1 MVVTLKA
8 DSFVCVVEALIAKK
22 EAIMDQQA
30 AGSGRWWEAVTLLLA
45 INSVVF
51 GFLFGS
57 HIFWAIFIGW
67 MPGVLLLVG
76 LRIRNDHRGAAT
88 ALITVSSIAA
98 ATAFWMMYPVVLALV
113 AIIGG
118 FSTGKLG
125 PRRAEPVVVTNQAL
139 SAPSLAI
146 MCA

>member
-1 MVVTLKA
+1 MCRSSGGFVTLKA
-8 DSFVCVVEALIAKK
+8 DSFVRLMKALIPRK

-30 AGSGRWWEAVTLLLA
+30 GSGRWWEVVTLILA

-67 MPGVLLLVG
+67 LPGVLLLVG

-88 ALITVSSIAA
+88 VLITVSSIAA
-98 ATAFWMMYPVVLALV
+98 AVAFWMIYPVVLALV
-113 AIIGG
+113 VIVGG

-125 PRRAEPVVVTNQAL
+125 PRQAEPVVA
-139 SAPSLAI
+139 
-146 MCA
+146 

>member
-1 MVVTLKA
+1 
-8 DSFVCVVEALIAKK
+8 
-22 EAIMDQQA
+22 MDQQA

-51 GFLFGS
+51 GFGFLFGS
-57 HIFWAIFIGW
+57 YIFWAIFIGW
-67 MPGVLLLVG
+67 LPGVLLLVG

-98 ATAFWMMYPVVLALV
+98 AVAFWMIYPVVLALV
-113 AIIGG
+113 VIVGG

-125 PRRAEPVVVTNQAL
+125 PRQAESVVA
-139 SAPSLAI
+139 
-146 MCA
+146 